1 MSIRNRPRNGTVKDE
16 DEEITMFNQIR
27 KDLEKLGT
35 MQKRQIELAELIKQ
49 KEIDVKELQ
58 NKKSMLSAPSLGECR
73 LIKRVDLTVKEH
85 DELSAMYRELLK
97 LSAEENRMLS
107 EEPMDL
113 IRNVEILKA
122 LSEAT
127 REAPLPSQRIG
138 PGKMRKSKPG
148 PGSQIESST
157 DSPAPSP
164 IFPGRLK
171 GNAMRA
177 GSVARD
183 SKNTIS
189 RSDDSNDG
197 AKGLSAE
204 RAGKFHVGAEVAYK
218 QAKPKED
225 GGQWIQCIILSVTEI
240 GNKKRFVSCLL
251 CDQSCY

>member
-35 MQKRQIELAELIKQ
+35 MQKRQIELAELIKK
-49 KEIDVKELQ
+49 KEIEIKELQ
-58 NKKSMLSAPSLGECR
+58 NIKSILPHQSLSTSANQH
-73 LIKRVDLTVKEH
+73 IDLTIKEH

-127 REAPLPSQRIG
+127 REAPLPSQRLG

-148 PGSQIESST
+148 PGSQIESSI

-164 IFPGRLK
+164 IFPNRLK
-171 GNAMRA
+171 GNSMRA

-183 SKNTIS
+183 SKDPMTK
-189 RSDDSNDG
+189 SDDGNDG

-225 GGQWIQCIILSVTEI
+225 GGQWIQCSIMSVTEV
-240 GNKKRFVSCLL
+240 GNKKRLVFDFISINAR
-251 CDQSCY
+251 Y